1 MQNFYGNAALELP
14 CRAVLR
20 NTQGARKGGAITVD
34 STVVDTGNG
43 LARTTLIRQ
52 GLVVV
57 KVTSTGRFIR
67 ADTSG
72 GDRNAVATKSSLVA
86 IGAGAASKTFK
97 WRYKGGAEQSVTTG
111 AGDNT
116 AALVAAALNADA
128 GFARHL
134 IASNSGSTLIV
145 SSREAGSSV
154 YFEITDGTINGQ
166 GGTAQDTFAN
176 NTTAGG
182 TDADYRVLGDDGG
195 LPGDMFDPAGAV
207 ANQTFANW
215 IAGDFDSSKLIGPTA
230 ESLAVLAHRG
240 STIL

>member
-52 GLVVV
+52 GLLVV
-57 KVTSTGRFIR
+57 KVTSTGRYIR
-67 ADTSG
+67 ADTNG
-72 GDRNAVATKSSLVA
+72 GDRSAPPAVTASETADADWASKTITLKRNGATVVVVTLGAGDDTDAEVRDALNANAIFAANAVASVASSRVVVTGLVG
-86 IGAGAASKTFK
+86 GAGESIEVVSNLA
-97 WRYKGGAEQSVTTG
+97 
-111 AGDNT
+111 T
-116 AALVAAALNADA
+116 AFGTYGTSDA
-128 GFARHL
+128 G
-134 IASNSGSTLIV
+134 
-145 SSREAGSSV
+145 E
-154 YFEITDGTINGQ
+154 
-166 GGTAQDTFAN
+166 
-176 NTTAGG
+176 
-182 TDADYRVLGDDGG
+182 DADYRVLGDDGG

-215 IAGDFDSSKLIGPTA
+215 IAGDFDSSKLIGTTGDA
-230 ESLAVLAHRG
+230 LAVLARRG